1 MSDIQQRM
9 RERLSSLQPEHLD
22 IEDDSAAHAG
32 HAGAR
37 SGGGHYNLIIVSP
50 RFEGLSRVKRH
61 QMVYEALGDL
71 MQTGIHA
78 LAIKAIAPNEI

>member
-9 RERLSSLQPEHLD
+9 KERLSTLQPEHLD

-50 RFEGLSRVKRH
+50 RFEGLNRVKRH

-71 MQTGIHA
+71 MKTGIHA

>member
-9 RERLSSLQPEHLD
+9 RDRLSSLQPEHID

-50 RFEGLSRVKRH
+50 HFEGLNRVKRH

-71 MQTGIHA
+71 MKTGIHA

>member
-1 MSDIQQRM
+1 MNDIPQRM
-9 RERLSSLQPEHLD
+9 RDRLSSLQPEHLD

-50 RFEGLSRVKRH
+50 RFEGLNRVKRH
-61 QMVYEALGDL
+61 QLVYDALGDL
-71 MQTGIHA
+71 MPSGIHA

>member
-1 MSDIQQRM
+1 MSDILQRM
-9 RERLSSLQPEHLD
+9 QERLSSLQPEHLD

-37 SGGGHYNLIIVSP
+37 SGGGHYNLTIVSP
-50 RFEGLSRVKRH
+50 CFAGLSRVKRH

-71 MQTGIHA
+71 MKTGIHA
-78 LAIKAIAPNEI
+78 LAIKAFAPNEI